1 MDSQKNN
8 IIKTNKNNF
17 QYNRQNNYDLERNRN
32 ITNRAR
38 QLIQNFKKQHNIN
51 IPSNNYDNQRILN
64 TDINNINMDMNQL
77 STSQKKAKE
86 ELKTYDYIIRGEG
99 KEVKPSTQNN
109 NLVNEIPV
117 QNMDM
122 VNQENAKLKKQYMNL
137 ILENN
142 NLKTKVNFNNSNISK
157 NNLENNINVNNISN
171 NNMPMNDKIFL
182 EESMESMIKSNMRS
196 NPKNDFQKNNKLFY
210 NQRTPNNNI
219 VSSNH
224 PSYNN
229 INNIYNNEQYSNIIN
244 DYNQLL
250 REYRNIKFRLDE
262 TQYEK

>member
-17 QYNRQNNYDLERNRN
+17 QYNIQNNYDLERNRN

-51 IPSNNYDNQRILN
+51 IPNNNYDNQRILN
-64 TDINNINMDMNQL
+64 TDINNVNMDMNQL

-122 VNQENAKLKKQYMNL
+122 VNQENTKLKKQYMNL

-157 NNLENNINVNNISN
+157 THL
-171 NNMPMNDKIFL
+171 
-182 EESMESMIKSNMRS
+182 
-196 NPKNDFQKNNKLFY
+196 
-210 NQRTPNNNI
+210 
-219 VSSNH
+219 
-224 PSYNN
+224 
-229 INNIYNNEQYSNIIN
+229 
-244 DYNQLL
+244 
-250 REYRNIKFRLDE
+250 
-262 TQYEK
+262 

>member
-1 MDSQKNN
+1 
-8 IIKTNKNNF
+8 
-17 QYNRQNNYDLERNRN
+17 
-32 ITNRAR
+32 
-38 QLIQNFKKQHNIN
+38 
-51 IPSNNYDNQRILN
+51 
-64 TDINNINMDMNQL
+64 MDMNQL

-142 NLKTKVNFNNSNISK
+142 NLKTKVNFNSSNISK

-196 NPKNDFQKNNKLFY
+196 NPKNDFQKNNKLFLKNY
-210 NQRTPNNNI
+210 LI
-219 VSSNH
+219 
-224 PSYNN
+224 
-229 INNIYNNEQYSNIIN
+229 
-244 DYNQLL
+244 
-250 REYRNIKFRLDE
+250 
-262 TQYEK
+262 